1 MSRGWESRQQRTRAE
16 ILHAVGEII
25 AVDGLD
31 GLTMRKLAD
40 RAGVAVATL
49 YNQFTDRDG
58 VLVAFV
64 SSGLDQL
71 EFELDEQPAADPI
84 DATRVLFAALDETID
99 ARKHVWRPVLATLRS
114 VPNSPRMG
122 SVGERIV
129 TAVEADLAKAQAAG
143 MLVAG
148 CNVDRLAWHIFVSW
162 MRGLE
167 RWAQGTIDWDVYRSS
182 TQTAIEAALAAVL
195 VEPMRADALRRAGL
209 L

>member
-25 AVDGLD
+25 AADGLD

-71 EFELDEQPAADPI
+71 LG
-84 DATRVLFAALDETID
+84 TRRNHRRSQ
-99 ARKHVWRPVLATLRS
+99 AR
-114 VPNSPRMG
+114 
-122 SVGERIV
+122 
-129 TAVEADLAKAQAAG
+129 VEAGA
-143 MLVAG
+143 
-148 CNVDRLAWHIFVSW
+148 RH
-162 MRGLE
+162 
-167 RWAQGTIDWDVYRSS
+167 
-182 TQTAIEAALAAVL
+182 AAVGS
-195 VEPMRADALRRAGL
+195 EFAPNGQRR
-209 L
+209 

>member
-1 MSRGWESRQQRTRAE
+1 MSQGWESRQQRTRAE

-25 AVDGLD
+25 AVDGLE

-64 SSGLDQL
+64 SNGLDQL
-71 EFELDEQPAADPI
+71 EFELDEQPAAEPI

-129 TAVEADLAKAQAAG
+129 AAIETDLAKAQAAG
-143 MLVAG
+143 MLVVH
-148 CNVDRLAWHIFVSW
+148 CNVDRLAWHVFVSW

-167 RWAQGTIDWDVYRSS
+167 RWAQGTIDWDLYRSS
-182 TQTAIEAALAAVL
+182 TQTAIEVALASVL
-195 VEPMRADALRRAGL
+195 VEPMRSDALRRAGVL
-209 L
+209 

>member
-1 MSRGWESRQQRTRAE
+1 MSQGWESRQQRTRAE

-25 AVDGLD
+25 GADGLD

-114 VPNSPRMG
+114 VPNAPRMG
-122 SVGERIV
+122 AVGERIV
-129 TAVEADLAKAQAAG
+129 AAVEADLAKAQAAS
-143 MLVAG
+143 MLVAS

-182 TQTAIEAALAAVL
+182 TQTAIEVALAAVL
-195 VEPMRADALRRAGL
+195 VEPMRTDALRRAGVL
-209 L
+209 